1 VTGCVNIF
9 YDETIFPILQRET
22 KTKTGYCVAAGIY
35 KVRWWVELKREKAH
49 LSHSGFQWS
58 LPYRCRYSYSAG
70 LHTYLHSNM
79 AWVHI
84 H

>member
-1 VTGCVNIF
+1 MTGCVNIF

-49 LSHSGFQWS
+49 LSHSGFQ
-58 LPYRCRYSYSAG
+58 
-70 LHTYLHSNM
+70 
-79 AWVHI
+79 
-84 H
+84 